1 MSLAGHLSEL
11 RLPDL
16 LQIVAMAEKSGRLD
30 LTTRDGEGLIVFRS
44 GRIIYAASNAA
55 RETLGSMLVCRRLI
69 DEETLL
75 RALDRQHRS
84 HEERRLGSIL
94 VQMRAVSQEALE
106 AVIYE
111 QVQRVIGELVK
122 LRDGYF
128 KFEAMEIPDH
138 GEIGVDAREF
148 LAHDGFNAQK
158 IALELSRLADETRRA
173 PGGKAAPTPPAKTAA
188 RDVAAAGG
196 PTPEGGRAPSSS
208 LGSILAVQ
216 PVTSLTA
223 EATLEVLRAGAA
235 VLSRGVLLLVERFG
249 ATGVGQFGLG
259 EGDKAI
265 DDSIRNLWVPLDG
278 ASVLSDVIASGKS
291 FRGPLP
297 HTEVSELLVGELGGG
312 WPDEVAVVPVKVGPS
327 VAAVLYGDALPGG
340 KAIPPLA
347 QLETRLAE
355 IGATMALPAPARP
368 QRS

>member
-11 RLPDL
+11 GLPDL

-30 LTTRDGEGLIVFRS
+30 LTTRDGEGLIVFRA

-69 DEETLL
+69 SEETLR

-94 VQMRAVSQEALE
+94 VQMGAMSQDAVE

-111 QVQRVIGELVK
+111 QVQHVIGELVK

-128 KFEAMEIPDH
+128 KFEPMEIPDH
-138 GEIGVDAREF
+138 GEVGVDAREF
-148 LAHDGFNAQK
+148 LAREGFNANK
-158 IALELSRLADETRRA
+158 IALELSRLADEAKQVPGARA
-173 PGGKAAPTPPAKTAA
+173 VPTPPANAA
-188 RDVAAAGG
+188 
-196 PTPEGGRAPSSS
+196 TGRARSTKGTTTDRGTKPSSS
-208 LGSILAVQ
+208 LGTILADQ

-223 EATLEVLRAGAA
+223 EATMEVLRAGAA

-249 ATGVGQFGLG
+249 VTGVGQFGLG
-259 EGDKAI
+259 EGDKAV
-265 DDSIRNLWVPLDG
+265 DEGIRNLWIPLDG
-278 ASVLSDVIASGKS
+278 ASVLADVVVSGTA

-312 WPDEVAVVPVKVGPS
+312 WPTEAAVLPVKVGPRV
-327 VAAVLYGDALPGG
+327 VALLYGDGIPGG
-340 KAIPPLA
+340 AAMPALA
-347 QLETRLAE
+347 RLEARLAE
-355 IGATMALPAPARP
+355 IGAAMTSPEPARQQP
-368 QRS
+368 S